1 VAILVSGRADAVVLF
16 GASGDLAGRMLLPAL
31 YELAHAGRL
40 GVPVVGV
47 ASSDWSDDDL
57 RTHARD
63 AVVKSAGGKVDEDAL
78 DDLTQSLR
86 YVRGDYRQPATFD
99 QLGEVLGDTAHPL
112 LYLAIPPSMFET
124 VVAGL
129 ARVGLNNG
137 GRVVVEKPFG
147 RDLASARELN
157 ACLLG
162 AFREEAVFRIDHF
175 LGKQAVLDLLVFRLA
190 NVFLDPVWN
199 DRYVDSVQITMAE
212 DFGVTGR
219 GRLYD
224 ELGALRDVVQNHLLQ
239 VLTLVAMEPPVDTSP
254 RALAEERTKV
264 LRSMRTL
271 DPAEVVRGQYR
282 GYRGEDGV
290 AAESQVET
298 YVALRAWV
306 DSWRWSGV
314 PFLVRAGKRLAT
326 TATEVLVAFT
336 RPPKLF
342 FDRHGVSPPH
352 PNQVVFRLDP
362 SARMSLR
369 VQINDTGEDIV
380 SRPVELAYEYDE
392 RREGPAESAYARLL
406 GDAMDGDHSLFAHAD
421 EVEEAWRVVA
431 PILATPGSVHLYEP
445 GSWGPAQ
452 ADELLTGDGAWRR
465 RR

>member
-1 VAILVSGRADAVVLF
+1 VSGRADAVVLF
-16 GASGDLAGRMLLPAL
+16 GASGDLATRMLLPAL

-57 RTHARD
+57 RTHAR
-63 AVVKSAGGKVDEDAL
+63 AAIAQYAAGKVDDGTL
-78 DDLTQSLR
+78 DELTRSLR
-86 YVRGDYRQPATFD
+86 YVGGDYRQPTTFD
-99 QLGEVLGDTAHPL
+99 RLREVVGGTAHPL

-129 ARVGLNNG
+129 ARVGLNEG

-162 AFREEAVFRIDHF
+162 AFDEQAVFRIDHF

-199 DRYVDSVQITMAE
+199 TRYVDSIQITMAE
-212 DFGVTGR
+212 DSGVTGR
-219 GRLYD
+219 GRLY
-224 ELGALRDVVQNHLLQ
+224 EEVGALRDVVQNHLLQ

-271 DPAEVVRGQYR
+271 HPAEVVRGQYR
-282 GYRGEDGV
+282 GYRDEAGV
-290 AAESQVET
+290 AADSQVET

-314 PFLVRAGKRLAT
+314 PFFVRAGKRLAT
-326 TATEVLVAFT
+326 TATEVLVEFT

-342 FDRHGVSPPH
+342 FARHGVSPPH

-362 SARMSLR
+362 RPRVSLC
-369 VQINDTGEDIV
+369 VQINETGDDIV
-380 SRPVELAYEYDE
+380 SRPVELAYGYDE
-392 RREGPAESAYARLL
+392 RREGPGESAYARLL

-431 PILATPGSVHLYEP
+431 PIVTTPGPVHYYEP

-452 ADELLTGDGAWRR
+452 ADELLSGDSAWRR
-465 RR
+465 PGEGP

>member
-1 VAILVSGRADAVVLF
+1 MSGRADTVVLF
-16 GASGDLAGRMLLPAL
+16 GASGDLATRMLLPAL

-57 RTHARD
+57 RTHTRD
-63 AVVKSAGGKVDEDAL
+63 AIVRHAAGKVDDGAL
-78 DDLTQSLR
+78 DELTGSLR
-86 YVRGDYRQPATFD
+86 YVAGDYRQPTTFD
-99 QLGEVLGDTAHPL
+99 RIREVVGDTAHPL

-124 VVAGL
+124 VVTGL
-129 ARVGLNNG
+129 ARVGLNEG

-162 AFREEAVFRIDHF
+162 AFDEQAVFRIDHF

-199 DRYVDSVQITMAE
+199 TRYVDRIQITMAE
-212 DFGVTGR
+212 DFGVR
-219 GRLYD
+219 GRARLY
-224 ELGALRDVVQNHLLQ
+224 EEVGALRDVVQNHLLQ

-264 LRSMRTL
+264 LRSMRAL
-271 DPAEVVRGQYR
+271 HPAEVVRGQYR
-282 GYRGEDGV
+282 GYRDEDGV
-290 AAESQVET
+290 AADSQVET

-314 PFLVRAGKRLAT
+314 PISVRAGKRLAT
-326 TATEVLVAFT
+326 TATEVLVEFT
-336 RPPKLF
+336 GPPKLF
-342 FDRHGVSPPH
+342 FARQGVSPPH
-352 PNQVVFRLDP
+352 PNQVVFRLDRP
-362 SARMSLR
+362 RVSLG
-369 VQINDTGEDIV
+369 VQINETGDDIV
-380 SRPVELAYEYDE
+380 SRPVELAYEYNE
-392 RREGPAESAYARLL
+392 RREGPATSAYARLL
-406 GDAMDGDHSLFAHAD
+406 GDAIDGDHSLFAQAD
-421 EVEEAWRVVA
+421 EVEEAWRIVE
-431 PILATPGSVHLYEP
+431 PILTTPGPVHLYEP

-452 ADELLTGDGAWRR
+452 ADELLSGDSAWRR
-465 RR
+465 PGEGP